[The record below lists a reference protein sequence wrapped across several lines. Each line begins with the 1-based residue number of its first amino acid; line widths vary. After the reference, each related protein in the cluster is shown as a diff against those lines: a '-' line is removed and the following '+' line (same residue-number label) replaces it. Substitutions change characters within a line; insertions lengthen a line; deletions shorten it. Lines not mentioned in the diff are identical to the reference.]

1 MTHIIMTEFQQRAA
15 AVALMKLFTN
25 KHFSVSDLRAIAKT
39 LGRDVHLAGRDMA
52 ALESLHCVDYADMG
66 PKLVEMVREKCL
78 EMLGI
83 PSDIIDEVKSADPS
97 PAQEKRTWSEKFRLA
112 FNL

>member
-1 MTHIIMTEFQQRAA
+1 MTEFQQRAA

-25 KHFSVSDLRAIAKT
+25 KHFSVSDLRSIAKT

-66 PKLVEMVREKCL
+66 PKLVEMVKEKCL
-78 EMLGI
+78 EILGI
-83 PSDIIDEVKSADPS
+83 PSDIIDAVKQTDTGTTAQQKRSWAD
-97 PAQEKRTWSEKFRLA
+97 KFLLG
-112 FNL
+112 FKK